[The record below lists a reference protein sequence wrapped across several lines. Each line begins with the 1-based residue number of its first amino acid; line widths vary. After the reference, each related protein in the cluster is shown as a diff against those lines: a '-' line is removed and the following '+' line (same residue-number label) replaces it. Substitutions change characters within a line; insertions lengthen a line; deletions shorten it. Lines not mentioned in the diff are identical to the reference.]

1 MNQNRASEYVEL
13 SLQEKMQ
20 QPMHCEISPKCFHL
34 KTTLVFLSLKQVS
47 HCNDQK
53 IEFQKFDCNCCKI
66 FV

>member
-34 KTTLVFLSLKQVS
+34 KTTLVFLSLKKVS